1 MYKKNHITPPQGDF
15 VVLEDGGVTL
25 PFSNP
30 CNIGGQKRCRSRMID

>member
-1 MYKKNHITPPQGDF
+1 MYKKNHLHPTLGDF

-30 CNIGGQKRCRSRMID
+30 RNIGGPARCRSRMIG